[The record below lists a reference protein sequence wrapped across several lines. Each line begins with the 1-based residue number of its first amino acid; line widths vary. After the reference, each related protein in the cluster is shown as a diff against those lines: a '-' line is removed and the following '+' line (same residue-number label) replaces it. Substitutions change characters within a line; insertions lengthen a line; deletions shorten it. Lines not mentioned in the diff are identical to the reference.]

1 MRRLTTTTILVD
13 HWKGSNVWV
22 TERET
27 VPLFAQ
33 CKGLGVTPGH
43 GSDIDWF
50 SMTHLAS
57 GRQVCLFE
65 TQAAAERAMRRAAR
79 LFDWT
84 VITLAPGDALLNE
97 LRGILAQ
104 ERRKEDRERRKAR
117 QVATRQWKASR

>member
-1 MRRLTTTTILVD
+1 MTPMATTTTILVD

-27 VPLFAQ
+27 VPLLAQ
-33 CKGLGVTPGH
+33 CKGLGVTPGC
-43 GSDIDWF
+43 GSDRGWF
-50 SMTHLAS
+50 SMTHLSS

-84 VITLAPGDALLNE
+84 AATLAPGNALLSE
-97 LRGILAQ
+97 LQDIVAQ
-104 ERRKEDRERRKAR
+104 ERRKEYRERRRKAR
-117 QVATRQWKASR
+117 QGAT